1 MTVLDVQGLTVAIGG
16 TVVVRDVALRVEAG
30 ECVALVGASGSGKT
44 VTARAALG
52 LSAPGSSVRVD
63 RLRVAGL
70 DVRAFSDRRWRSVRG
85 SRVGYVGQEA
95 LGALDPLRPVG
106 REVAD
111 ALRLH
116 TDLRAAERVE
126 AVRAAL
132 EAVGLDPAMATDGRL
147 AGSLSG
153 GMRQRALIAAATVG
167 SPALVVADEPTT
179 ALDAGVAVTVMEQ
192 LRAAQSRGAGL
203 LVITHDLGLVAG
215 WADRVVVVH
224 EGRVVEEGP
233 VASVLEAPRHEATR
247 ALVRAAG
254 GGRGHGGG
262 GGGGGRVGGGG
273 GGSHGAEFVG
283 RVEDDRPVRPSSPA
297 PSEQHRTGSP
307 TPHRAASV
315 SHVEDDRP
323 VRASSRAPSEQH
335 RTGSP
340 TPHRAASASPVE
352 DDRPVRP
359 SSPAPSE
366 QHRTGSPDPHGAD
379 VVLAAEGLARAFDG
393 VPAVRDVSFGL
404 GRGRVLGVIGASG
417 SGKTTLARML
427 LGLEVPDAGTVTLDS
442 SPWVPLDE
450 RTRRPMRHRVAAVV
464 QDPGATFDERWNVE
478 RVLADAFSGGAE
490 RSARG
495 ALGPRV
501 DAALDQ
507 VGLDPALRR
516 RSPSTLSGG
525 QRQRL
530 AIARALATSPE
541 VIVLDEPVTAL
552 DATVQDAVLTLLEG
566 LRDSTGVAMVF
577 VSHDLRAVRRM
588 ADDVLV
594 VHEGRVVEHGSA
606 ATVFDRPTHAVTA
619 RLLRAAERLA
629 AGPRPE
635 AGAA

>member
-1 MTVLDVQGLTVAIGG
+1 M
-16 TVVVRDVALRVEAG
+16 
-30 ECVALVGASGSGKT
+30 
-44 VTARAALG
+44 
-52 LSAPGSSVRVD
+52 
-63 RLRVAGL
+63 
-70 DVRAFSDRRWRSVRG
+70 
-85 SRVGYVGQEA
+85 
-95 LGALDPLRPVG
+95 
-106 REVAD
+106 
-111 ALRLH
+111 
-116 TDLRAAERVE
+116 
-126 AVRAAL
+126 
-132 EAVGLDPAMATDGRL
+132 
-147 AGSLSG
+147 
-153 GMRQRALIAAATVG
+153 
-167 SPALVVADEPTT
+167 
-179 ALDAGVAVTVMEQ
+179 
-192 LRAAQSRGAGL
+192 
-203 LVITHDLGLVAG
+203 
-215 WADRVVVVH
+215 
-224 EGRVVEEGP
+224 
-233 VASVLEAPRHEATR
+233 
-247 ALVRAAG
+247 
-254 GGRGHGGG
+254 
-262 GGGGGRVGGGG
+262 
-273 GGSHGAEFVG
+273 
-283 RVEDDRPVRPSSPA
+283 
-297 PSEQHRTGSP
+297 
-307 TPHRAASV
+307 
-315 SHVEDDRP
+315 
-323 VRASSRAPSEQH
+323 
-335 RTGSP
+335 
-340 TPHRAASASPVE
+340 
-352 DDRPVRP
+352 
-359 SSPAPSE
+359 
-366 QHRTGSPDPHGAD
+366 
-379 VVLAAEGLARAFDG
+379 LAAEGLSRAFDG

-427 LGLEVPDAGTVTLDS
+427 LGLEVPDAGTVTLDA

-464 QDPGATFDERWNVE
+464 QDPGATFDERWSVE
-478 RVLADAFSGGAE
+478 RVLADAFSGGTE

>member
-1 MTVLDVQGLTVAIGG
+1 MTVLDVQGLTVSIGG
-16 TVVVRDVALRVEAG
+16 TAVVQDVALSVAAG
-30 ECVALVGASGSGKT
+30 ECVALVGPSGSGKT

-52 LSAPGSSVRVD
+52 LSAPGSAVRVD
-63 RLRVAGL
+63 RLTVAGL

-116 TDLRAAERVE
+116 TEMTAASRVQ
-126 AVRAAL
+126 AVRDAL
-132 EAVGLDPAMATDGRL
+132 AGVGLDPSIATDGRL
-147 AGSLSG
+147 AGTLSG

-192 LRAAQSRGAGL
+192 LRAAQARGAGL

-215 WADRVVVVH
+215 WADRVVVMH
-224 EGRVVEEGP
+224 EGRVVEQGTVTSVFEDP
-233 VASVLEAPRHEATR
+233 QHASTQ
-247 ALVRAAG
+247 ALVCAASHAARSAGATPRADA
-254 GGRGHGGG
+254 
-262 GGGGGRVGGGG
+262 
-273 GGSHGAEFVG
+273 
-283 RVEDDRPVRPSSPA
+283 PA
-297 PSEQHRTGSP
+297 PAETG
-307 TPHRAASV
+307 T
-315 SHVEDDRP
+315 
-323 VRASSRAPSEQH
+323 
-335 RTGSP
+335 
-340 TPHRAASASPVE
+340 
-352 DDRPVRP
+352 
-359 SSPAPSE
+359 
-366 QHRTGSPDPHGAD
+366 
-379 VVLAAEGLARAFDG
+379 VLAAAGLSRSFDG
-393 VPAVRDVSFGL
+393 VPAVDAVSFGL

-427 LGLEVPDAGTVTLDS
+427 LGLETPDTGTVTLDG

-450 RTRRPMRHRVAAVV
+450 RERRPWRHRLSAVV
-464 QDPGATFDERWNVE
+464 QDPGATFDERWSVE

-495 ALGPRV
+495 ALGDRV
-501 DAALDQ
+501 DAALEQ

-516 RSPSTLSGG
+516 RSPLTLSGG

-566 LRDSTGVAMVF
+566 LRDTTGVAMVF

-594 VHEGRVVEHGSA
+594 VHEGRVVEHGPA
-606 ATVFDRPTHAVTA
+606 ASVFDRPTHAVTA
-619 RLLRAAERLA
+619 RLLHAADRLA

-635 AGAA
+635 ADAA

>member
-1 MTVLDVQGLTVAIGG
+1 MTVLDMHGLTVAIGG
-16 TVVVRDVALRVEAG
+16 TTVVHDVALRVEAG

-52 LSAPGSSVRVD
+52 LSAAGSAVRVD
-63 RLRVAGL
+63 RLTVAGL
-70 DVRAFSDRRWRSVRG
+70 DVRAFSDRRWRAVRG

-116 TDLRAAERVE
+116 TDMTAAARVD
-126 AVRAAL
+126 AVRSAF
-132 EAVGLDPAMATDGRL
+132 EAVGLAPSIATDGRL
-147 AGSLSG
+147 AGTLSG

-167 SPALVVADEPTT
+167 SPGLVVADEPTT

-192 LRAAQSRGAGL
+192 LRAAQTRGAGL

-215 WADRVVVVH
+215 WADRVVVMH

-233 VASVLEAPRHEATR
+233 VASVFAAPQHEATQ

-254 GGRGHGGG
+254 GAGGG
-262 GGGGGRVGGGG
+262 PAVSEVPDTVR
-273 GGSHGAEFVG
+273 GSEAPTSRG
-283 RVEDDRPVRPSSPA
+283 SS
-297 PSEQHRTGSP
+297 
-307 TPHRAASV
+307 HRA
-315 SHVEDDRP
+315 
-323 VRASSRAPSEQH
+323 
-335 RTGSP
+335 GI
-340 TPHRAASASPVE
+340 
-352 DDRPVRP
+352 
-359 SSPAPSE
+359 
-366 QHRTGSPDPHGAD
+366 
-379 VVLAAEGLARAFDG
+379 VLAADGISRAFDG
-393 VPAVRDVSFGL
+393 VRALDDVSFGL
-404 GRGRVLGVIGASG
+404 ERGRVLGVIGASG
-417 SGKTTLARML
+417 SGKTTLARIL
-427 LGLEVPDAGTVTLDS
+427 LGLETPDSGAVTLDGE
-442 SPWVPLDE
+442 PWVPIDE
-450 RTRRPMRHRVAAVV
+450 RDRRPHRHRLAAVV
-464 QDPGATFDERWNVE
+464 QDPGATFDERWSVE

-495 ALGPRV
+495 QLGQRV
-501 DAALDQ
+501 DAALEQ

-516 RSPSTLSGG
+516 RSPLTLSGG

-552 DATVQDAVLTLLEG
+552 DATVQDAALTLLER
-566 LRDSTGVAMVF
+566 LRDTTGVAMVF

-594 VHEGRVVEHGSA
+594 VHEGRVVEHGPA
-606 ATVFDRPTHAVTA
+606 ASVFDRPTHAVTA
-619 RLLRAAERLA
+619 RLLHAADRLA
-629 AGPRPE
+629 TGVA
-635 AGAA
+635 